1 MATTIQNLHSLT
13 AGNQPGDLLAG
24 EVAYNVADGFVYLGN
39 GSNVYTDT
47 LGQTIGPSS
56 QPGGGWQQGIFNA
69 APIPGAVTLAGI
81 YDAIDNE
88 VTSVT
93 AAGTAAGFTVG
104 PLPASAAGNT
114 DYYVIVQIGGT
125 LTPPAPTGDADPG
138 DWLVS
143 TGSGWALVQ
152 NSNVTI
158 PASNVTV
165 VPSGDLTGPDLQT
178 VLSVQIPLNY
188 VNQATGVVSQLN
200 CNGDAEVYGS
210 TTLGDADTDDLT
222 VNATSAFA
230 APVSMAETLNVTG
243 QISGANGCFISGNL
257 RTTNNL
263 IVDNNTT
270 LGNSATDTV
279 AITGP
284 ATLQNNLT
292 VAGVTQLNGASQ
304 INGGLTTTGT
314 VALTGTGGVTLSTP
328 FNTTGNI
335 TVTIGQSTDVVVN
348 SADCR
353 FTGGSVTS
361 IVGTLSLNGAV
372 NGNPITYTRP
382 LTGTSGALVAGPLP
396 QFLVVPGTIITFAG
410 TTAPAGYLPCDGRSL
425 ANNSTYADLFSAIGY
440 TWGGSGGNFNLP
452 DLRGLFLRGSGTNAT
467 QKMSNNQFAT
477 AGLVGTTW
485 ADTVGSHN
493 HVLKLN
499 TLGYAGTQFGGQR
512 ECLSPATS
520 QMTSSGK
527 PNNGTLDVNYG
538 GDPGSAA
545 IQNNAN
551 NVQTQPVQGI
561 VLYCIKF

>member
-1 MATTIQNLHSLT
+1 
-13 AGNQPGDLLAG
+13 
-24 EVAYNVADGFVYLGN
+24 
-39 GSNVYTDT
+39 
-47 LGQTIGPSS
+47 
-56 QPGGGWQQGIFNA
+56 
-69 APIPGAVTLAGI
+69 
-81 YDAIDNE
+81 
-88 VTSVT
+88 
-93 AAGTAAGFTVG
+93 
-104 PLPASAAGNT
+104 
-114 DYYVIVQIGGT
+114 
-125 LTPPAPTGDADPG
+125 
-138 DWLVS
+138 
-143 TGSGWALVQ
+143 
-152 NSNVTI
+152 
-158 PASNVTV
+158 
-165 VPSGDLTGPDLQT
+165 
-178 VLSVQIPLNY
+178 
-188 VNQATGVVSQLN
+188 VVSQLN

-210 TTLGDADTDDLT
+210 TTLGDTDTDDLT

-243 QISGANGCFISGNL
+243 QISGANGCFISGNI

-304 INGGLTTTGT
+304 INGGLTTTNT

-372 NGNPITYTRP
+372 NGNPINYTRP
-382 LTGTSGALVAGPLP
+382 LSGPSGGLVQGPLQ
-396 QFLVVPGTIITFAG
+396 QFLVVPGTIITYAG
-410 TTAPAGYLPCDGRSL
+410 IGAPTGYLPCDGRSL
-425 ANNSTYADLFSAIGY
+425 ANNSTYADLFAAIGY

-452 DLRGLFLRGSGTNAT
+452 DLRGLFLRGAGTNAT
-467 QKMSNNQFAT
+467 TKMSNNQFAQ
-477 AGLVGTTW
+477 GGVVGTTW

-520 QMTSSGK
+520 QMTSSGR
-527 PNNGTLDVNYG
+527 PNNGTIDVNYG

-545 IQNNAN
+545 IQNNAT

-561 VLYCIKF
+561 VYYCIKF